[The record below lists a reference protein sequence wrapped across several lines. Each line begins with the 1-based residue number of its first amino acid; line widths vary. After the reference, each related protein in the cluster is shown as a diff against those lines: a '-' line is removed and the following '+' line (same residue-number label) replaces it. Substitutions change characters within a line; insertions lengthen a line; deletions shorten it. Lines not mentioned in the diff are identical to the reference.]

1 MKEDEAVF
9 LLLSPVSLDLSST
22 VTSSRAV
29 FYKWK
34 PRMLRKDFTQFHS
47 VFTFILGVCYHQL
60 VLVYTNNWTSLKQ
73 VNYESSQQGVGM

>member
-34 PRMLRKDFTQFHS
+34 PRMLCKDFTQFHS
-47 VFTFILGVCYHQL
+47 VFTFILGVCYH
-60 VLVYTNNWTSLKQ
+60 
-73 VNYESSQQGVGM
+73 